1 METSVAGNT
10 GCENLASAVARIYS
24 HLDAG
29 KVGNQV
35 VRALTEDFGARC
47 AALWLADNTNNSS
60 GCVEA
65 LDCAGSG
72 VPLHLKA
79 WSGLED
85 ASIFAYNVHC
95 PCNKSGG
102 QPAVDASCIPDGI
115 WSSMPVVADPVR
127 LKADGVTSSAGFRL
141 MDGDRLAGMV
151 AYFGAA
157 PLDDGLRSMLSL
169 LAGHCVIALT
179 NACKHQQLHG
189 AVERLRA
196 LIDGAIDSVFI
207 LGADGRILFTNRS
220 ACRHLGYGRAELEKL
235 GFSSLDPVSFGRLR
249 GSYAEMLSGE
259 TVTYPAIFMSKSGEP
274 MPVEIRAGAA
284 IFDGDTVI
292 QAFVRDTRER
302 MAQERQK
309 ADLVAMITH
318 DLKGP
323 LTVIQGYSEVIADQF
338 PAGSL
343 PGLVE
348 EGMTAI
354 RTASVKLRSMIEDYL
369 SLSRM
374 ESGMLKMEKTLTP
387 VCSLITNAVE
397 SVRFSAD
404 VKKLALKVGCV
415 DERLIINADPRLMD
429 RAVTNLMLNAVNYTP
444 RGGTICVG
452 CTTAMDNGRI
462 EISVSD
468 TGVGIPADELHMVFD
483 KFYRSSTGGGK
494 GTGLGLAIVK
504 SVAEAHGGE
513 VTVESV
519 EGKGSTF
526 KLTLPSR

>member
-1 METSVAGNT
+1 METTVAGNT

-29 KVGNQV
+29 RVGNQV
-35 VRALTEDFGARC
+35 VRAMTEDFGARC
-47 AALWLADNTNNSS
+47 AALWLADNTSESS

-85 ASIFAYNVHC
+85 ARIFAYDVHC
-95 PCNKSGG
+95 SCDKSDG
-102 QPAVDASCIPDGI
+102 QPAVDASYIPDGI
-115 WSSMPVVADPVR
+115 WSSMPVVADPDW
-127 LKADGVTSSAGFRL
+127 LKANGVTSSAGFRL
-141 MDGDRLAGMV
+141 MDGDRLVGMV
-151 AYFGAA
+151 SYFGAA
-157 PLDDGLRSMLSL
+157 PLDDGLRRMLSL
-169 LAGHCVIALT
+169 LAGHCVIAFK

-207 LGADGRILFTNRS
+207 LGTDGRILFTNRS
-220 ACRHLGYGRAELEKL
+220 ACRHLGYGRDELERL

-259 TVTYPAIFMSKSGEP
+259 TVTYPATFLSKSGEP
-274 MPVEIRAGAA
+274 MPVEVRAGAA

-323 LTVIQGYSEVIADQF
+323 LTVIQGYSEVIAEQY
-338 PAGSL
+338 PGTL
-343 PGLVE
+343 PELVE
-348 EGMTAI
+348 EGMAAI
-354 RTASVKLRSMIEDYL
+354 RTACVKLRSMIEDYL

-387 VCSLITNAVE
+387 VCSLITNAAE
-397 SVRFSAD
+397 SVKFSAD
-404 VKKLALKVGCV
+404 VKKLAVKVGCV
-415 DERLIINADPRLMD
+415 DERLHINVDPRLMD
-429 RAVTNLMLNAVNYTP
+429 RAVTNLMMNAVNYTP
-444 RGGTICVG
+444 RGGTISVG
-452 CTTAMDNGRI
+452 CSIVIDNGNI

-468 TGVGIPADELHMVFD
+468 TGVGIPADEVHMVFD